1 MKIKL
6 LQAGKTEDRF
16 LQEGILLY
24 EKRLQHY
31 ASFQPHTIPA
41 LKNTRKLSQ
50 QRQKEKEGVAILES
64 LQPTDHVV
72 LLDENGKQLSSVGF
86 STFLENTFNRSVRT
100 LVFVI
105 GGPYGFS
112 AAVYELANHKIN
124 PPHKDIKSIMKGK

>member
-50 QRQKEKEGVAILES
+50 QQQKEKEGVAILES

-72 LLDENGKQLSSVGF
+72 LLDENGKQLSRSEERRVGKECV
-86 STFLENTFNRSVRT
+86 STCKSRWS
-100 LVFVI
+100 
-105 GGPYGFS
+105 PY
-112 AAVYELANHKIN
+112 N
-124 PPHKDIKSIMKGK
+124 